1 MSTRG
6 RFRVAP
12 IRRLAGGF
20 VLLCCW
26 LLSGGHPAVVRSKV
40 IRRQTQ
46 KPSGGIWPQNLVV
59 IRRAAG
65 GQNLSGGFQNSS
77 GGVGQRAGNRAKFAP
92 ICKNSAFS
100 DRSHRPITQPAAI
113 CSTTAPDFLSRSRCF
128 CLLSAWFRCIFPT
141 YGFHTDSKQTNKQGI
156 THDSLHMQRAS

>member
-1 MSTRG
+1 MSRAVLGGTYPAACG
-6 RFRVAP
+6 RFCFALMLV
-12 IRRLAGGF
+12 
-20 VLLCCW
+20 
-26 LLSGGHPAVVRSKV
+26 V
-40 IRRQTQ
+40 IRRQNQ

-100 DRSHRPITQPAAI
+100 DRSHRPITRLLTI
-113 CSTTAPDFLSRSRCF
+113 CSITAPDFLARSRRF
-128 CLLSAWFRCIFPT
+128 CL
-141 YGFHTDSKQTNKQGI
+141 
-156 THDSLHMQRAS
+156 